1 VKYLSQDTAAFP
13 MIGRL
18 SEFQRIKHALRKP
31 EPLLVLGPAG
41 SGKTELVRAAIADLD
56 QRQPAVYIEYTPN
69 VHRFLLDLTRALFER
84 GHQRVQTM
92 SQANDFDKWL
102 SQQTSVHLKGLLW
115 TALEAEPRTIVID
128 GIDRASFPMYR
139 FLQRLYFTRGMA
151 LLATARDAISLGALG
166 RLFWDPRAI
175 LHLGPLHQADAA
187 HLFDLAADRFRL
199 RDLDLEDFRHKVLA
213 SAESNPGQII
223 EMCRMASNPIYVSG
237 KHIKFAPLRID
248 ALMRFLG

>member
-1 VKYLSQDTAAFP
+1 
-13 MIGRL
+13 MIGRP
-18 SEFQRIKHALRKP
+18 SELQRIKRSLRKP

-41 SGKTELVRAAIADLD
+41 SGKTELVRAAIADPGPC
-56 QRQPAVYIEYTPN
+56 QPAVYFGYTPN
-69 VHRFLLDLTRALFER
+69 VHRFLLDLTRALFEG
-84 GHQRVQTM
+84 GHQCLQTVAP
-92 SQANDFDKWL
+92 ANDFEKWL

-115 TALEAEPRTIVID
+115 TALEAEPRTIAID

-175 LHLGPLHQADAA
+175 LQLGPLHRTDAA

-199 RDLDLEDFRHKVLA
+199 RDLDLEDFRHKVLD

-223 EMCRMASNPIYVSG
+223 EMCRMASDPIYVSG